1 MIRPM
6 RRQGFLTENSPRA
19 ARFLESALLFN
30 LFIHAVAM
38 LSMAGLLLPG
48 MPGGP
53 VRDVLARAAYVAGHP
68 WAWRLGWLPWQLTA
82 GADFLLSLAL
92 ALTPWV
98 PRGPAIA
105 TLLLTIAAMFP
116 DQIGQFLWITH
127 GVVLARQSVAGSN
140 STIYLHFEGSIFT
153 LIGGI
158 GCIGYLCGAIGW
170 SWCLARAGT
179 WSRRLTWLSFATW
192 GTFATCIVL
201 FFLPPSMRPTRLI
214 AAGNAI
220 GFVLLE
226 LWFIGVAERV
236 LARSRPTTRFGRGM
250 PWRYPRPGW
259 IGCTCEAFASSHV
272 ARRVTECLPAPP
284 LVSDIR
290 DVIYVNYLVE
300 ADRLRPLVPE
310 GLELQC
316 LGPLQQS
323 ALFTVLIYRHGHF
336 GPSGSGWFR
345 GLMPSP
351 IQSNW
356 RVYVT
361 DAQTG
366 LRGVYFIT
374 TAITNLWIAVMARL
388 FAEGVPMHLPELAEL
403 ESRSDGTFH
412 VLIAPGQGS
421 APDLRACLRPI
432 SRPPLPASWT
442 ECFLDYHEFL
452 EYCVPQNRALA
463 PQPWY
468 RRVAHQQID
477 LSVPPEN
484 CRALDGPVQS
494 TLLRQLVGDI
504 EPVSFRLPAVTF
516 HFQYESFGN
525 ATVKRYARLSNETT
539 GPLSPAPDSGITLPI
554 SPTD

>member
-1 MIRPM
+1 
-6 RRQGFLTENSPRA
+6 
-19 ARFLESALLFN
+19 
-30 LFIHAVAM
+30 
-38 LSMAGLLLPG
+38 MAGLLLSG

-53 VRDVLARAAYVAGHP
+53 VRDVWARAAYVAGHP

-82 GADFLLSLAL
+82 VADFLLSLAL

-98 PRGPAIA
+98 PRVPAIA
-105 TLLLTIAAMFP
+105 TLLLTIGAIVP
-116 DQIGQFLWITH
+116 DQSGQFLWITR

-140 STIYLHFEGSIFT
+140 SAIYLHFEGPIFT

-170 SWCLARAGT
+170 SCCLARAGT

-192 GTFATCIVL
+192 GTFATCVVL

-226 LWFIGVAERV
+226 MWFIGVAERV
-236 LARSRPTTRFGRGM
+236 LARSRPTTAFGRGM

-259 IGCTCEAFASSHV
+259 IGCACEALANSRAV
-272 ARRVTECLPAPP
+272 RRLTECLPAPP

-290 DVIYVNYLVE
+290 DVIYVNYLVD
-300 ADRLRPLVPE
+300 ADRLRLLVPA

-316 LGPLQQS
+316 LGPSHQS

-336 GPSGSGWFR
+336 GPSGAGWFR
-345 GLMPSP
+345 RLMPSP

-361 DAQTG
+361 DTQTG

-374 TAITNLWIAVMARL
+374 TAITNVWIAVMARL
-388 FAEGVPMHLPELAEL
+388 FAEGVPMHVPELAEL
-403 ESRSDGTFH
+403 KSKSDGTFQ

-421 APDLRACLRPI
+421 APDLRAFLRPI
-432 SRPPLPASWT
+432 DRPRLPVRWS
-442 ECFLDYHEFL
+442 ECFSDYDEFL

-468 RRVAHQQID
+468 RRVAHQQIE
-477 LSVPPEN
+477 LSVPPEK
-484 CRALDGPVQS
+484 CQALDGSVQS
-494 TLLRQLVGDI
+494 TLLQQLVGDI
-504 EPVSFRLPAVTF
+504 APLSFTLPAVTF

-525 ATVKRYARLSNETT
+525 TTAKRCARLSIGTT
-539 GPLSPAPDSGITLPI
+539 RPLSPAPDSGITLPI
-554 SPTD
+554 SPTE